1 MLSNADL
8 RAAERCLA
16 FPPRRDRAPCVVLFP
31 NSYHVGMSSLA
42 VHVLYELLNRNGPGC
57 ERVFLPDGDAG
68 GPLRSLESGTPLGG
82 FDFVLIT
89 SSFEPDWLNIP
100 RMLQAGGVPPLRDE
114 RGDNHPLVIAG
125 GPAVTMNP
133 EPLADLVDAFVIGEI
148 EPIGERFVRVL
159 GEAQSRAEALHGLRG
174 LEGVYA
180 PAQPE
185 HAPMLGADRRRVR
198 RLCAEALDEL
208 PTESVILTPHTEF
221 GNRFL
226 VEVGRGCGRSCRFC
240 LARRI
245 YAPLRARRPA
255 ALLAR
260 CDRAL
265 AHTDMIGLVGAAVS
279 DYPWTDELFG
289 GLRARGAKLSVSS
302 ARVESVTG
310 AMLEALA
317 ASGQETLTLA
327 PEAGTEGLRLRIG
340 KGMDDDRLIECINLG
355 LRAGISRYKLYF
367 MVGLPGETRRDVE
380 AIPALIAKVRRAA
393 PGAMLSVALNPF
405 VPKPHTP
412 FEREGMPATA
422 ELTRRLNCVLG
433 ALRREGVR
441 DVSAGSVRWAAAQ
454 AVLARGGRELG
465 RAIIAAS
472 GGDLARFKAA
482 VRDAGGHWA
491 DYTQPQEHE
500 EGAAPWQVVE
510 A

>member
-1 MLSNADL
+1 MLSNAAL
-8 RAAERCLA
+8 RAAETSLA
-16 FPPRRDRAPCVVLFP
+16 LPPRRDRAPCVLLFP

-42 VHVLYELLNRNGPGC
+42 VHVLYDLLNRSGPGC
-57 ERVFLPDGDAG
+57 ERVFLPEGDAG
-68 GPLRSLESGTPLGG
+68 GPLRSLESGTPVGG

-89 SSFEPDWLNIP
+89 SSFEPDWLNLP
-100 RMLQAGGVPPLRDE
+100 RMLRAGGVPPLRAE
-114 RGDNHPLVIAG
+114 RGANDPLVIAG
-125 GPAVTMNP
+125 GPGVTMNP
-133 EPLADLVDAFVIGEI
+133 EPLAEIVDAFVIGEI
-148 EPIGERFVRVL
+148 EPIGEEFVSLL
-159 GEAQSRAEALHGLRG
+159 GEAEGRVEALEGLGR
-174 LEGVYA
+174 LAGVYV
-180 PAQPE
+180 PGRPE
-185 HAPMLGADRRRVR
+185 HAPGLGRDRRRVR
-198 RLCAEALDEL
+198 RLWAEGLDDL

-221 GNRFL
+221 ADRFL
-226 VEVGRGCGRSCRFC
+226 VEVGRGCGRTCRFC

-245 YAPLRARRPA
+245 YHPLRARRPE

-265 AHTDMIGLVGAAVS
+265 AHTDRIGLVGAAVS

-310 AMLEALA
+310 TMLEALA

-327 PEAGTEGLRLRIG
+327 PEAGTEDLRRRIG
-340 KGMDDDRLIECINLG
+340 KAMDDDRLIACINLG

-380 AIPALIAKVRRAA
+380 AIEGLIAKVRRAA

-412 FEREGMPATA
+412 FEREGMLPGA
-422 ELTRRLNCVLG
+422 ELTRRLNGVMG

-441 DVSAGSVRWAAAQ
+441 DVTAGSVRWAAAQ
-454 AVLARGGRELG
+454 AVLARGGRELC

-472 GGDLARFKAA
+472 GGDLARLKTA
-482 VRDAGGHWA
+482 VRDAGGNWA
-491 DYTQPQEHE
+491 AYIGPQEHA
-500 EGAAPWQVVE
+500 EGAAPWEVVE